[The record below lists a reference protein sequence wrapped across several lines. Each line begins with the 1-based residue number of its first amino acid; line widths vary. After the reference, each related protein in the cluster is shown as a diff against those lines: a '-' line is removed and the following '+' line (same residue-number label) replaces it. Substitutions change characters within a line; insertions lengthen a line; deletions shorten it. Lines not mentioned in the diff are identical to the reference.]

1 MECKINNCYG
11 VEKSGFQTPSWKVNY
26 DNVKIIMIS
35 EAPPMDSK
43 DYFSDNQTDYMKT
56 TIQAFNDA
64 GLEVKGL
71 QDILAMG
78 FQITTAIKCPK
89 IAYNVPNSTIKSCC
103 ELLERELKLYSNAKV
118 YMLMGDVAI
127 SAINNI
133 ARKQSG
139 KRAIPNGST
148 YKIRDGEYMLGNIR
162 VLPSYLQTGKN
173 YLIEKS
179 KRSMIADDIYRA
191 WEYISLKA

>member
-1 MECKINNCYG
+1 
-11 VEKSGFQTPSWKVNY
+11 
-26 DNVKIIMIS
+26 MIS

-43 DYFSDNQTDYMKT
+43 DYFSENQTDYMKT

-71 QDILAMG
+71 RDIMGIG

-89 IAYNVPNSTIKSCC
+89 IDYNIPNNTIKSCSK
-103 ELLERELKLYSNAKV
+103 LLESELKLYPNAKV
-118 YMLMGDVAI
+118 YLLMGDVAI

-148 YKIRDGEYMLGNIR
+148 YKIRDGEYMLGTIR
-162 VLPSYLQTGKN
+162 VFPSYLQTGKN

-179 KRSMIADDIYRA
+179 KRNMIANDIHRA
-191 WEYISLKA
+191 WEYISQKA